1 MGDADYTSRA
11 YLSRFFEWSHEA
23 LEDLMVA
30 AGDRLDRAFAEEGWG
45 MPLVHAQ
52 ATIEAQANFAD
63 TLEVR
68 LQVERIGTRSVT
80 LSCEFFDR
88 QETHIASTRLV
99 HTFVLLDGL
108 HESINVPDRLLS
120 VFRRLRLV

>member
-1 MGDADYTSRA
+1 MNEQDRRFFSTRVRVRMGDADYTSRA

-68 LQVERIGTRSVT
+68 L
-80 LSCEFFDR
+80 
-88 QETHIASTRLV
+88 
-99 HTFVLLDGL
+99 
-108 HESINVPDRLLS
+108 
-120 VFRRLRLV
+120 